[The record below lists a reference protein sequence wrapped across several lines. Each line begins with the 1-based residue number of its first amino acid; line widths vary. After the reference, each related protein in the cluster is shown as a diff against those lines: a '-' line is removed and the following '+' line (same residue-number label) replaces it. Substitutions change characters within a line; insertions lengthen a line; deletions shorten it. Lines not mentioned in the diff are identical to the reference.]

1 MSNALARRLRQQS
14 TPAEISFWI
23 AIHTLR
29 QGGWHFR
36 RQAPIGPYIVD
47 FVCKR
52 AKLVFEI
59 DGDSHYTDEGI
70 ARDAIRTD
78 YLESRGYRVVRFTNL
93 DLINPDGVF
102 EMVSGLLEDTPSHPP
117 PDRGRS

>member
-1 MSNALARRLRQQS
+1 M
-14 TPAEISFWI
+14 
-23 AIHTLR
+23 HTLR
-29 QGGWHFR
+29 QSGWHFR

-59 DGDSHYTDEGI
+59 DGDSHYSDEGI
-70 ARDAIRTD
+70 VRDAVRTE
-78 YLESRGYRVVRFTNL
+78 YLAMRGYRVVRFTNL

-102 EMVSGLLEDTPSHPP
+102 EMVSRLLEDTPS
-117 PDRGRS
+117 